1 MKAVVIEIHKN
12 YCIVMTGDG
21 QFLKHKVGAGAVE
34 IGDEIVI
41 SRVPEA
47 RMARFTVR
55 GFAVA
60 AAVVVVIIGGIY
72 SYRYLSKFYPVGGT
86 REIAEAE
93 FNYKDEAQAEAV
105 VTEEAEE
112 AAAVLSESEKG
123 AVDEVSEAGTL
134 IYEKDFIIG
143 EGIGVEEFISD
154 LYFKYETFESDGEKQ
169 ILVSFKNASEN
180 LSFTGSADIIILF
193 SDGSILKE
201 VHIELADFG
210 PQEEKEEAV
219 IYEED
224 AVTIRVRLGGRFN

>member
-21 QFLKHKVGAGAVE
+21 QFLKHKAGVGSVE

-47 RMARFTVR
+47 RIARFTVR

-72 SYRYLSKFYPVGGT
+72 SYRYLSKFYPVGSA
-86 REIAEAE
+86 RELAEAE
-93 FNYKDEAQAEAV
+93 FNYKDETQTEAV

-134 IYEKDFIIG
+134 MYEKDFIIG

-201 VHIELADFG
+201 VYIELVDFG
-210 PQEEKEEAV
+210 PQEEKEEV
-219 IYEED
+219 FTYEED
-224 AVTIRVRLGGRFN
+224 AVTIRVRLDGGFN

>member
-21 QFLKHKVGAGAVE
+21 QFLKHKAGVGSVE

-47 RMARFTVR
+47 RIARFTVR

-72 SYRYLSKFYPVGGT
+72 SYRYLSKFYPVGSA
-86 REIAEAE
+86 RELAEAE
-93 FNYKDEAQAEAV
+93 FNYKDETQTEAV

-201 VHIELADFG
+201 VYIELVDFG
-210 PQEEKEEAV
+210 PQEEKEEV
-219 IYEED
+219 FTYEED
-224 AVTIRVRLGGRFN
+224 AVTIRVRLDGGFN

>member
-21 QFLKHKVGAGAVE
+21 QFLKHKVGAGSVE

-41 SRVPEA
+41 SRVPETKA
-47 RMARFTVR
+47 ARFTLR

-60 AAVVVVIIGGIY
+60 AAVAVVIIGGIY
-72 SYRYLSKFYPVGGT
+72 SYRYLSKFYPVRNA
-86 REIAEAE
+86 RELAEAE

-105 VTEEAEE
+105 VTEEVEE

-154 LYFKYETFESDGEKQ
+154 LYFKYETFESDGGKQ
-169 ILVSFKNASEN
+169 ILVSFKNTSEN
-180 LSFTGSADIIILF
+180 FSFTGSADIIVLF

-201 VHIELADFG
+201 THIELVDFG
-210 PQEEKEEAV
+210 PQEEKEETV
-219 IYEED
+219 IYEKG
-224 AVTIRVRLGGRFN
+224 AAILRIRLDGGFN